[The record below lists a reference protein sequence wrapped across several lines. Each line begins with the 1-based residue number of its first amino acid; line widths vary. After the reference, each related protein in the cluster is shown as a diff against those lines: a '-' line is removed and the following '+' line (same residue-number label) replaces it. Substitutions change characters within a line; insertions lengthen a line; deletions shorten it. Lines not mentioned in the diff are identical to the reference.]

1 MKIHS
6 RHLLFATCLA
16 GLVFVGSASAAV
28 IKSQATC
35 AGASGFCLEF
45 SGPGTTI
52 PVIRAI
58 AFIAPSAG
66 TAAVSFH
73 GSLVC
78 SNSSVTDKVV
88 DFGTQIVP
96 SASAV
101 PVVNGPGAL
110 RLATVLED

>member
-66 TAAVSFH
+66 TAAVSFMAH
-73 GSLVC
+73 SFAQIAPLRTR
-78 SNSSVTDKVV
+78 SSILPPKSCPA
-88 DFGTQIVP
+88 QAR
-96 SASAV
+96 SRWLMA
-101 PVVNGPGAL
+101 
-110 RLATVLED
+110 REH